1 MKLIQFFTLSLTSL
15 LMFGSIGALS
25 NKAQAQVAKN
35 QGGLAIASR
44 LKAVTKVLSTGAF
57 VKAEQ
62 PTQGSIRIISEGGKT
77 YLEIADNFK
86 TSEQGPDLYV
96 ILYRTANPPISDIKE
111 KDYTIVGKLRKFS
124 GAQKY
129 EIPANVNI
137 KDFNSAAIWCRK
149 FNATFGYAKLS

>member
-1 MKLIQFFTLSLTSL
+1 MKSSHFFTLSLTSL

-25 NKAQAQVAKN
+25 NAALAQVAKN
-35 QGGLAIASR
+35 QSGIAIASR
-44 LKAVTKVLSTGAF
+44 PKAPTKVLSAGTF

-62 PTQGSIRIISEGGKT
+62 PTQGSIRITSEGGKT
-77 YLEIADNFK
+77 YLEIGSNFK

-129 EIPANVNI
+129 EIPTNVNL
-137 KDFNSAAIWCRK
+137 KDFSSAAIWCRK